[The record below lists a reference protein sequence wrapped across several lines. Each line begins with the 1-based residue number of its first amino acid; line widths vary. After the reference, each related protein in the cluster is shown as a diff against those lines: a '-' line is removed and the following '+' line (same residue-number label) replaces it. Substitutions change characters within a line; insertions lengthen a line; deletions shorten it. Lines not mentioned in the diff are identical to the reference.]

1 MSLVKKVRN
10 TINAINAHPR
20 VTTAAVVFGIGL
32 AITFVGALDHSHLA
46 NAISQMNNNQ
56 QS

>member
-1 MSLVKKVRN
+1 MSLVKKVR
-10 TINAINAHPR
+10 NAINAHPR
-20 VTTAAVVFGIGL
+20 VTATAVVFGIGL